1 MLKNDTINSKDVLDV
16 INKDSELNLKVR
28 MNKFDIE
35 QTNFLKDKTF
45 NKGVN
50 PTFEFEGKLY
60 VVKVAAVLDPMP
72 KEFNEAK
79 GITTSDYQ
87 TYLEKT
93 WLEELKV
100 KHPIKVNN
108 EVLYNLGNK

>member
-1 MLKNDTINSKDVLDV
+1 
-16 INKDSELNLKVR
+16 
-28 MNKFDIE
+28 
-35 QTNFLKDKTF
+35 
-45 NKGVN
+45 
-50 PTFEFEGKLY
+50 
-60 VVKVAAVLDPMP
+60 VKVDAVLDPMP

-79 GITTSDYQ
+79 GIATSDYQ